1 MALEEG
7 VADLDDK
14 DLAILCFD
22 YSMTTQQQ

>member
-7 VADLDDK
+7 VAELDDK
-14 DLAILCFD
+14 YLAIICFD